1 MACICATRALG
12 PDGPSGNGAPP
23 FGGAPC
29 GIAASFPSRYRCRP
43 SPCARAFPGSE
54 YYGGS
59 APPRPDRP
67 TMDPAPSVRAGRA
80 MQGAEPGR
88 FPCSLLTVCRSR
100 RPTLSRRYR
109 HGYAAVPSPWPSG
122 PANTDLSGSS
132 PLRHEGAGAH
142 RARPRSARFRAGD
155 SLRDV
160 KKTSVP
166 LVHLCISLAGP
177 DPSGST
183 GPSRLC
189 RGCSHPHRHLSGQ
202 AAASYACPAAT
213 GLAVQVF
220 HLHSVTQRFP
230 RRT

>member
-1 MACICATRALG
+1 LVHRRSAVRLLALQH
-12 PDGPSGNGAPP
+12 PSLLETTAALPRVHGLSPAPSTT
-23 FGGAPC
+23 A
-29 GIAASFPSRYRCRP
+29 
-43 SPCARAFPGSE
+43 
-54 YYGGS
+54 
-59 APPRPDRP
+59 APPRPGPIGRRWTQP
-67 TMDPAPSVRAGRA
+67 RASALAARCK
-80 MQGAEPGR
+80 GAEPGR

-132 PLRHEGAGAH
+132 PLRHEGTGAH
-142 RARPRSARFRAGD
+142 RARPISARFRAGD